1 MGREFIRIP
10 LFMFCPGSS
19 PTDFHKTSEGPNCL
33 IKEDQYKN
41 NNIFGR
47 YAGNGLNVER
57 NFASKGNIDF
67 LLQNIGFVTNF
78 IKSQLAPVK
87 EIEFWGLVIN
97 SINMTIALPQEK
109 VLDIQSKCMQLHAAC
124 MQRHQRPLSWN

>member
-10 LFMFCPGSS
+10 LFMFSS
-19 PTDFHKTSEGPNCL
+19 PTDFHKTSQGTNCL
-33 IKEDQYKN
+33 IKEDQHKN

-47 YAGNGLNVER
+47 HASNGLNVER
-57 NFASKGNIDF
+57 NFASKGDIDF

-87 EIEFWGLVIN
+87 EIEFLGLVIN

-109 VLDIQSKCMQLHAAC
+109 VLDV
-124 MQRHQRPLSWN
+124 